1 MSVRNYRKILVL
13 MLVLAI
19 LFAGGYVWKEFG
31 FHESVDTSKDVD
43 STLLIAGGM
52 PVGIYLQTDGIM
64 ITGTEKIKNASG
76 TYEEPAKNLV
86 KAGDYIVAVNGKN
99 VKTKEEVIEELK
111 NESNNFVILK
121 VRRKKE
127 YININTQVVED
138 EEGNQK
144 LGIWIKDD
152 TQGLGTI
159 TFLTSDSKF
168 GALGHG
174 ILESETE
181 QIFQISRGMLYETN
195 ILNIVK
201 GKKGTPGGVE
211 GVIVY
216 NRYNMIGN
224 ITKNDETGIYGKID
238 KIKRIFTDE
247 QVYPAATKEDIK
259 TGKAYIRSAIS
270 GTMKEY
276 EINIKKVNLNTRDV
290 NKGIEIQV
298 TDEELIDLTGGI
310 IQGMSGSPIIQ
321 DGKIIGAVTHVFIQD
336 STRGYGIFIENMLEN
351 VKE

>member
-1 MSVRNYRKILVL
+1 MSVKIYRRILVL
-13 MLVLAI
+13 
-19 LFAGGYVWKEFG
+19 LFVFMVIFTGIYIKKEATAQK
-31 FHESVDTSKDVD
+31 SVDTSGNMD

-52 PVGIYLQTDGIM
+52 PIGIYLQTEGVM
-64 ITGTEKIKNASG
+64 ITGTEEIPNASG
-76 TYEEPAKNLV
+76 SYEEPAKNLV
-86 KAGDYIVAVNGKN
+86 KAGDYIVAVNGKE
-99 VKTKEEVIEELK
+99 VRTKEEVIEQLNNKSNIFAVLK
-111 NESNNFVILK
+111 I
-121 VRRKKE
+121 RRKKE
-127 YININTQVVED
+127 YIDINTKIVED
-138 EEGNQK
+138 KEGNRR

-174 ILESETE
+174 ILESKTE
-181 QIFQISRGMLYETN
+181 QIFQISKGTLYETS

-216 NRYNMIGN
+216 NRYNVIGS
-224 ITKNDETGIYGKID
+224 ITKNNETGIYGNLD

-247 QVYPAATKEDIK
+247 QVYPAAAKSDIR

-270 GTMKEY
+270 GEMKEY
-276 EINIKKVNLNTRDV
+276 EITIKKVNLNTRDV

-298 TDEELIDLTGGI
+298 TDTELIELTGGI

>member
-1 MSVRNYRKILVL
+1 MSVKSYRKMLILLL
-13 MLVLAI
+13 MIAL
-19 LFAGGYVWKEFG
+19 LFTGYYVRSELG
-31 FHESVDTSKDVD
+31 FQKIKDAANDVD
-43 STLLIAGGM
+43 QALLVAGGM
-52 PVGIYLQTDGIM
+52 PVGIYLQTDGVM
-64 ITGTEKIKNASG
+64 ITGTEKIKTASG
-76 TYEEPAKNLV
+76 IYEEPAKNLV
-86 KAGDYIVAVNGKN
+86 KTGDYIVAVNGKN
-99 VKTKEEVIEELK
+99 VETKEEIIEQLK
-111 NESNNFVILK
+111 NKSNNFVKLK
-121 VRRKKE
+121 VRRKME
-127 YININTQVVED
+127 YIDINTKIVKD

-159 TFLTSDSKF
+159 TFLTSDSEF

-174 ILESETE
+174 ILDSKTE
-181 QIFQISRGMLYETN
+181 QVFQISEGTLYETS
-195 ILNIVK
+195 ILNLVK

-216 NRYNMIGN
+216 NRYNVIGK
-224 ITKNDETGIYGKID
+224 ITKNNETGIYGKID

-247 QVYPAATKEDIK
+247 QVYPAAAKEDIK
-259 TGKAYIRSAIS
+259 TGKAYIRSSIS
-270 GTMKEY
+270 GEMKEY
-276 EINIKKVNLNTRDV
+276 EINIKRVNLNTRDV

-298 TDEELIDLTGGI
+298 TDGELIDLTGGI

-351 VKE
+351 VKG